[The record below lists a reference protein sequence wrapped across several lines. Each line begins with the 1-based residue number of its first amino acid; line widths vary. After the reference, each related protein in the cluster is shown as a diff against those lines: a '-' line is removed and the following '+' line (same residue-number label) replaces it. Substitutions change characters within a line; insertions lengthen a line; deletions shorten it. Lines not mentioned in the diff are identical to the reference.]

1 MVFSSLSFLT
11 LFLPLTLAAYYISP
25 RRARNAVLFAVS
37 LVFYAWGE
45 PVYVLLML
53 FSALSDYA
61 HGLLLEKWDGRP
73 GLRRAA
79 LVSSVCINLGLLGFF
94 KYAGL
99 AVSTLNSALGT
110 SLPVPAVA
118 LPIGISFYTFQTMSY
133 TIDVYRRKCPAQHD
147 LLTFGCYV
155 AMFPQLI
162 AGPIVRYVTVADE
175 LRSRRESFDGF
186 FAGVCRFLVG
196 LAKKLVLANGA
207 GALWEAV
214 SAQTPSQLSAL
225 SAWLGIL
232 AFAFQIY
239 FDFSGY
245 SDMAIGL
252 GRMFGFTFPE
262 NFRYPYLSRS
272 VSEFWRRWHVTLGDW
287 FREYLYIPLGGN
299 RVSVPRNI
307 FNLAVV
313 WLATG
318 LWHGASWNFLLW
330 GGYFGLLLILEK
342 FVFGKFLQKL
352 PALFGWLYTALAVLL
367 GWVLFAFEDAGAG
380 LNYLSAMLGGGAG
393 GVDAFA
399 LRSLLDGA
407 GLLLLCAVGST
418 PLCAGALKHLK
429 VAHPRLHTVLTA
441 ALLVAGFALCL
452 TYVVDAGYNPFLYFR
467 F

>member
-11 LFLPLTLAAYYISP
+11 LFLPLTLMAYYVSP

-133 TIDVYRRKCPAQHD
+133 TIDVYRRKCPAQHN

-175 LRSRRESFDGF
+175 LHSRRESFDGF

-272 VSEFWRRWHVTLGDW
+272 VSEFWRRWHITLGDW

-299 RVSVPRNI
+299 RVSIPRNL

-342 FVFGKFLQKL
+342 FVFGKLLQRL
-352 PALFGWLYTALAVLL
+352 PAFFGWLYTALAVLL

-380 LNYLSAMLGGGAG
+380 LSYLSAMLGGGAG

-407 GLLLLCAVGST
+407 GLLLLCALGST
-418 PLCAGALKHLK
+418 PLCAGALRQLK
-429 VAHPRLHTVLTA
+429 TAHPRLHAVLTA
-441 ALLVAGFALCL
+441 ALLAAGFALCL

>member
-11 LFLPLTLAAYYISP
+11 LFLPLTLMAYYVSP

-61 HGLLLEKWDGRP
+61 HGLLLEKWEGRP

-79 LVSSVCINLGLLGFF
+79 LISSVCINLGLLGFF

-99 AVSTLNSALGT
+99 AVNTLNAALGL

>member
-11 LFLPLTLAAYYISP
+11 LFLPLTLAAYYVSP

-133 TIDVYRRKCPAQHD
+133 TIDVYRRKCPAQHN

-175 LRSRRESFDGF
+175 LHSRRESFDGF

-214 SAQTPSQLSAL
+214 SAQAPAQLSAL

-272 VSEFWRRWHVTLGDW
+272 VSEFWRRWHITLGDW

-299 RVSVPRNI
+299 RVSIPRNL

-342 FVFGKFLQKL
+342 FVFGKLLQRL
-352 PALFGWLYTALAVLL
+352 PAFFGWLYTALAVLL

-380 LNYLSAMLGGGAG
+380 LSYLSAMLGGGAG

-407 GLLLLCAVGST
+407 GLLLLCALGST
-418 PLCAGALKHLK
+418 PLCAGALRQLK
-429 VAHPRLHTVLTA
+429 TAHPRLHAVLTA
-441 ALLVAGFALCL
+441 ALLAAGFALCL

>member
-1 MVFSSLSFLT
+1 M
-11 LFLPLTLAAYYISP
+11 
-25 RRARNAVLFAVS
+25 
-37 LVFYAWGE
+37 
-45 PVYVLLML
+45 
-53 FSALSDYA
+53 
-61 HGLLLEKWDGRP
+61 
-73 GLRRAA
+73 
-79 LVSSVCINLGLLGFF
+79 CINLGLLGFF

-133 TIDVYRRKCPAQHD
+133 TIDVYRRKCPAQHN

-175 LRSRRESFDGF
+175 LHSRRESFDGF

-214 SAQTPSQLSAL
+214 SAQAPAQLSAL

-272 VSEFWRRWHVTLGDW
+272 VSEFWRRWHITLGDW

-299 RVSVPRNI
+299 RVSIPRNL

-342 FVFGKFLQKL
+342 FVFGKLLQRL
-352 PALFGWLYTALAVLL
+352 PAFFGWLYTALAVLL

-380 LNYLSAMLGGGAG
+380 LSYLSAMLGGGAG

-407 GLLLLCAVGST
+407 GLLLLCALGST
-418 PLCAGALKHLK
+418 PLCAGALRQLK
-429 VAHPRLHTVLTA
+429 TAHPRLHAVLTA
-441 ALLVAGFALCL
+441 ALLAAGFALCL

>member
-11 LFLPLTLAAYYISP
+11 LFLPLTLMAYYVSP

-99 AVSTLNSALGT
+99 AVNTLNAALGL

-175 LRSRRESFDGF
+175 LHSRRESFDGF

>member
-11 LFLPLTLAAYYISP
+11 LFLPLTLIAYFIAP
-25 RRARNAVLFAVS
+25 RQARNAVLFAVS

-45 PVYVLLML
+45 PVYVVLML
-53 FSALSDYA
+53 FSALSDWA
-61 HGLLLEKWDGRP
+61 HGLLLEKWDERP
-73 GLRRAA
+73 RLRCAA
-79 LVSSVCINLGLLGFF
+79 LISSVSINLGLLGFF

-99 AVSTLNSALGT
+99 VVRTLNAALGL
-110 SLPVPAVA
+110 SLSVPAVA

-133 TIDVYRRKCPAQHD
+133 TIDVYRRKCPAQRD
-147 LLTFGCYV
+147 LLAFGCYV

-175 LRSRRESFDGF
+175 LRSRRESYDSF
-186 FAGVCRFLVG
+186 FQGVCRFVTG

-207 GALWEAV
+207 GALWETV
-214 SAQTPSQLSAL
+214 SAQGASQLSAL

-272 VSEFWRRWHVTLGDW
+272 VSEFWRRWHITLGDW

-299 RVSVPRNI
+299 RVSVPRNL

-318 LWHGASWNFLLW
+318 LWHGASWNFLFW

-342 FVFGKFLQKL
+342 FVFGKVLQRL
-352 PALFGWLYTALAVLL
+352 PAFFSWLYTALAVLL
-367 GWVLFAFEDAGAG
+367 GWVLFAFEDAGMG
-380 LNYLSAMLGGGAG
+380 LAYLRAMLGRTDGM
-393 GVDAFA
+393 DAFA
-399 LRSLLDGA
+399 LRQLLDSA

-418 PLCAGALKHLK
+418 PLCAGALRRLQ
-429 VAHPRLHTVLTA
+429 AARPRLHAVLTV
-441 ALLVAGFALCL
+441 ALLAAGFVLCL
-452 TYVVDAGYNPFLYFR
+452 IYVVDAGYNPFLYFC

>member
-11 LFLPLTLAAYYISP
+11 LFLPLTLAAYYVSP

-133 TIDVYRRKCPAQHD
+133 TIDVYRRKCPAQHN

-186 FAGVCRFLVG
+186 YEGVCRFLIG

-214 SAQTPSQLSAL
+214 SAQAPAQLSAL

-272 VSEFWRRWHVTLGDW
+272 VSEFWRRWHITLGDW

-299 RVSVPRNI
+299 RVSIPRNL

-342 FVFGKFLQKL
+342 FVFGKLLQRL
-352 PALFGWLYTALAVLL
+352 PAFFGWLYTALAVLL

-380 LNYLSAMLGGGAG
+380 LSDLSAMLGGGAG
-393 GVDAFA
+393 GADAFA

-407 GLLLLCAVGST
+407 GLLLLCALGST
-418 PLCAGALKHLK
+418 PLCAGALRQLK
-429 VAHPRLHTVLTA
+429 AAHPRLHAVLTA
-441 ALLVAGFALCL
+441 ALLAAGFALCL

>member
-133 TIDVYRRKCPAQHD
+133 TIDVYRRKCPAQHN

-175 LRSRRESFDGF
+175 LHSRRESFDGF

-272 VSEFWRRWHVTLGDW
+272 VSEFWRRWHITLGDW

-299 RVSVPRNI
+299 RVSIPRNL

-342 FVFGKFLQKL
+342 FVFGKLLQRL
-352 PALFGWLYTALAVLL
+352 PAFFGWLYTALAVLL

-380 LNYLSAMLGGGAG
+380 LSYLSAMLGGGAG

-407 GLLLLCAVGST
+407 GLLLLCALGST
-418 PLCAGALKHLK
+418 PLCAGALRQLK
-429 VAHPRLHTVLTA
+429 TAHPRLHAVLTA
-441 ALLVAGFALCL
+441 ALLAAGFALCL

>member
-133 TIDVYRRKCPAQHD
+133 TIDVYRRKCPAQHN

-175 LRSRRESFDGF
+175 LHSRRESFDGF
-186 FAGVCRFLVG
+186 YEGVCRFLIG

-214 SAQTPSQLSAL
+214 SAQAPAQLSAL

-272 VSEFWRRWHVTLGDW
+272 VSEFWRRWHITLGDW

-299 RVSVPRNI
+299 RVSVPRNL

-342 FVFGKFLQKL
+342 FVFGKLLQRL
-352 PALFGWLYTALAVLL
+352 PAFFGWLYTALAVLL
-367 GWVLFAFEDAGAG
+367 GWVLFAFEDAVAG
-380 LNYLSAMLGGGAG
+380 LSYLSAMLGGGAG
-393 GVDAFA
+393 GADAFA

-407 GLLLLCAVGST
+407 GLLLLCALGST
-418 PLCAGALKHLK
+418 PLCAGALRQLK
-429 VAHPRLHTVLTA
+429 AAHPRLHAVLTA
-441 ALLVAGFALCL
+441 ALLAAGFALCL

>member
-133 TIDVYRRKCPAQHD
+133 TIDVYRRKCPAQHN

-175 LRSRRESFDGF
+175 LHSRRESFDGF
-186 FAGVCRFLVG
+186 YEGVCRFLIG

-214 SAQTPSQLSAL
+214 SAQAPAQLSAL

-272 VSEFWRRWHVTLGDW
+272 VSEFWRRWHITLGDW

-299 RVSVPRNI
+299 RVSVPRNL

-342 FVFGKFLQKL
+342 FVFGKLLQRL
-352 PALFGWLYTALAVLL
+352 PAFFGWLYTALAVLL
-367 GWVLFAFEDAGAG
+367 GWVLFAFEDAVAG
-380 LNYLSAMLGGGAG
+380 LSYLSAMLGGGAG
-393 GVDAFA
+393 GADAFA
-399 LRSLLDGA
+399 LRSLLDSA
-407 GLLLLCAVGST
+407 GLLLLCALGST
-418 PLCAGALKHLK
+418 PLCAGALRQLK
-429 VAHPRLHTVLTA
+429 AAHPRLHAVLTA
-441 ALLVAGFALCL
+441 ALLAAGFALCL

>member
-1 MVFSSLSFLT
+1 MVFSSLSFPT
-11 LFLPLTLAAYYISP
+11 LFLPLTLMAYYVSP

-61 HGLLLEKWDGRP
+61 HGLLLEKWEGRP

-79 LVSSVCINLGLLGFF
+79 LISSVCINLGLLGFF

-99 AVSTLNSALGT
+99 AVNTLNAALGL

-214 SAQTPSQLSAL
+214 SAQAPAQLSAL

-307 FNLAVV
+307 FNLAIV

-429 VAHPRLHTVLTA
+429 AAHPRLHTVLTA

>member
-11 LFLPLTLAAYYISP
+11 LFLPLTLIAYYVSP
-25 RRARNAVLFAVS
+25 RRARNAVLFVVS

-61 HGLLLEKWDGRP
+61 HGLLLERWENRP

-79 LVSSVCINLGLLGFF
+79 LISSVCINLGLLGFF

-133 TIDVYRRKCPAQHD
+133 TIDVYRRKCPAQHN

-175 LRSRRESFDGF
+175 LHSRRESFDGF

-214 SAQTPSQLSAL
+214 SAQAPAQLSAL

-272 VSEFWRRWHVTLGDW
+272 VSEFWRRWHITLGDW

-299 RVSVPRNI
+299 RVSIPRNL

-342 FVFGKFLQKL
+342 FVFGKLLQRL
-352 PALFGWLYTALAVLL
+352 PAFFGWLYTALAVLL

-380 LNYLSAMLGGGAG
+380 LSYLSAMLGGGAG

-407 GLLLLCAVGST
+407 GLLLLCALGST
-418 PLCAGALKHLK
+418 PLCAGALRQLK
-429 VAHPRLHTVLTA
+429 TAHPRLHAVLTA
-441 ALLVAGFALCL
+441 ALLAAGFALCL

>member
-1 MVFSSLSFLT
+1 
-11 LFLPLTLAAYYISP
+11 
-25 RRARNAVLFAVS
+25 
-37 LVFYAWGE
+37 
-45 PVYVLLML
+45 
-53 FSALSDYA
+53 
-61 HGLLLEKWDGRP
+61 
-73 GLRRAA
+73 
-79 LVSSVCINLGLLGFF
+79 
-94 KYAGL
+94 
-99 AVSTLNSALGT
+99 
-110 SLPVPAVA
+110 
-118 LPIGISFYTFQTMSY
+118 
-133 TIDVYRRKCPAQHD
+133 
-147 LLTFGCYV
+147 
-155 AMFPQLI
+155 
-162 AGPIVRYVTVADE
+162 
-175 LRSRRESFDGF
+175 
-186 FAGVCRFLVG
+186 
-196 LAKKLVLANGA
+196 
-207 GALWEAV
+207 
-214 SAQTPSQLSAL
+214 
-225 SAWLGIL
+225 
-232 AFAFQIY
+232 
-239 FDFSGY
+239 
-245 SDMAIGL
+245 MAIGL

-452 TYVVDAGYNPFLYFR
+452 TYVVDAGYNPFLYVR

>member
-11 LFLPLTLAAYYISP
+11 LFLPLTLMAYYVSP
-25 RRARNAVLFAVS
+25 RQARNAVLFAVS

-53 FSALSDYA
+53 FSALSDWA
-61 HGLLLEKWDGRP
+61 HGLLLEKWEGHP
-73 GLRRAA
+73 ALRRAA
-79 LVSSVCINLGLLGFF
+79 LISSVCINLGLLGFF

-99 AVSTLNSALGT
+99 AVNTLNAALGL
-110 SLPVPAVA
+110 SLPAPAVA

-214 SAQTPSQLSAL
+214 SAQAPAQLSAL

-307 FNLAVV
+307 FNLAIV

-380 LNYLSAMLGGGAG
+380 LAYLSAMLGGGAG

-418 PLCAGALKHLK
+418 PLCAGALRHLK
-429 VAHPRLHTVLTA
+429 AAHPRLHTILTA

>member
-11 LFLPLTLAAYYISP
+11 LFLPLTLMAYYVSP

-61 HGLLLEKWDGRP
+61 HGLLLEKWEGRP

-79 LVSSVCINLGLLGFF
+79 LISSVCINLGLLGFF

-99 AVSTLNSALGT
+99 AVNTLNAALGL

-214 SAQTPSQLSAL
+214 SAQAPAQLSAL

-307 FNLAVV
+307 FNLAIV

-342 FVFGKFLQKL
+342 FVFGRFLQRL
-352 PALFGWLYTALAVLL
+352 PAFFGWLYTALAVLL

-429 VAHPRLHTVLTA
+429 AAHPRLHTVLTA

>member
-11 LFLPLTLAAYYISP
+11 LFLPLTLMAYYVSP

-61 HGLLLEKWDGRP
+61 HGLLLEKWEGRP

-79 LVSSVCINLGLLGFF
+79 LISSVCINLGLLGFF

-99 AVSTLNSALGT
+99 AVNTLNAALGL

-133 TIDVYRRKCPAQHD
+133 TIDVYRRKCLAQHD

-352 PALFGWLYTALAVLL
+352 PALLGWLYTALAVLL

>member
-318 LWHGASWNFLLW
+318 LWHGAAWNFLVW
-330 GGYFGLLLILEK
+330 GFYFGLLLILEK
-342 FVFGKFLQKL
+342 FVFGKLLQRL
-352 PALFGWLYTALAVLL
+352 PAFFGWLYTALAVLL

>member
-133 TIDVYRRKCPAQHD
+133 TIDVYRRKCPAQHN

-175 LRSRRESFDGF
+175 LHSRRESFDGF
-186 FAGVCRFLVG
+186 YEGVCRFLIG

-214 SAQTPSQLSAL
+214 SAQAPAQLSAL

-272 VSEFWRRWHVTLGDW
+272 VSEFWRRWHITLGDW

-307 FNLAVV
+307 FNLAIV

-342 FVFGKFLQKL
+342 FVFGKLLQRL
-352 PALFGWLYTALAVLL
+352 PAFFGWLYTALAVLL
-367 GWVLFAFEDAGAG
+367 GWVLFAFEDAGTG
-380 LNYLSAMLGGGAG
+380 LSDLSAMLGGGAG
-393 GVDAFA
+393 GADAFA

-407 GLLLLCAVGST
+407 GLLLLCALGST
-418 PLCAGALKHLK
+418 PLCAGALRQLK
-429 VAHPRLHTVLTA
+429 AAHPRLHAVLTA
-441 ALLVAGFALCL
+441 ALLAAGFVFCL

>member
-11 LFLPLTLAAYYISP
+11 LFLPLTLIAYYVSP

-61 HGLLLEKWDGRP
+61 HGLLLEKWEGRP

-79 LVSSVCINLGLLGFF
+79 LISSVCINLGLLGFF

-99 AVSTLNSALGT
+99 AVNTLNAALGL
-110 SLPVPAVA
+110 SLPVPPVA

-214 SAQTPSQLSAL
+214 SAQAPAQLSAL

-272 VSEFWRRWHVTLGDW
+272 VSEFWRRWHITLGDW

-307 FNLAVV
+307 FNLAIV

-380 LNYLSAMLGGGAG
+380 LAYLSAMLGGGAD

-418 PLCAGALKHLK
+418 PLCAGALRRLK
-429 VAHPRLHTVLTA
+429 AAHPRLHTVLTA